1 MVTAPG
7 QQETPRSQRLFLAL
21 PLPEPARAAL
31 AALCGGLPGVR
42 WEPPGKL
49 HLMLRFLGNTAPEQR
64 TNLLARLEAERW
76 PRVSLTLAG
85 VGCSPPSGLPRTL
98 WVGVAGLPDL
108 RDLQARLEALV
119 VALGQPPEPRPF
131 RPHVTLAR
139 LKNLTRA
146 QLQPYLARHGAF
158 HLGPIEVPAFGLY
171 ASRTQPE
178 GSVYTLEGR
187 VPLGPPA

>member
-1 MVTAPG
+1 MEWY
-7 QQETPRSQRLFLAL
+7 Q
-21 PLPEPARAAL
+21 
-31 AALCGGLPGVR
+31 
-42 WEPPGKL
+42 GKL
-49 HLMLRFLGNTAPEQR
+49 IAYSLGNHHLMEQLG
-64 TNLLARLEAERW
+64 
-76 PRVSLTLAG
+76 VCG
-85 VGCSPPSGLPRTL
+85 
-98 WVGVAGLPDL
+98 PDL
-108 RDLQARLEALV
+108 EARLEALV